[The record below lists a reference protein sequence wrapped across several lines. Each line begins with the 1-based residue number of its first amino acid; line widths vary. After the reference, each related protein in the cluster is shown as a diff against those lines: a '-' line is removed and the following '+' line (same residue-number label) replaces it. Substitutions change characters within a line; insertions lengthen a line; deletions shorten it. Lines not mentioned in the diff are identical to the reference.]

1 MELGQARSVEFP
13 VSVKRSEVLR
23 GLGYG
28 TKGSPREDVARRLDE
43 LWDVAGDLLTP
54 RGAYALITEESAAAA
69 GMPRPTDLV
78 GAGVCTIGPAL
89 EQEAA
94 RKSDAGRVLD
104 ALLLDTFGSAA
115 AEAAAR
121 VLDRKLCNAAAKM
134 GLKANKR
141 ISPGYGKWHV
151 RCQEQLLS
159 HLPTES
165 LGITL
170 TEGMMMVPAKSVSF
184 AVRLEPGAGPGKPR
198 AMCEECDFDDC
209 PYRRHG

>member
-1 MELGQARSVEFP
+1 MEPGDARVVELSISVE
-13 VSVKRSEVLR
+13 RAEVLR

-28 TKGSPREDVARRLDE
+28 RKGSPREDVARRLDE
-43 LWDVAGDLLTP
+43 LWQVSEELLAP
-54 RGAYALITEESAAAA
+54 RGAYVLITGEEAVAA
-69 GMPRPTDLV
+69 GMPRATDLV

-89 EQEAA
+89 EEEAA
-94 RKSDAGRVLD
+94 RHSAAGKVLD

-121 VLDRKLCNAAAKM
+121 TLDRTLCSAAASK
-134 GLKANKR
+134 GLRAGGR
-141 ISPGYGKWHV
+141 ISPGYGEWHV
-151 RCQEQLLS
+151 RCQGQWLSLL
-159 HLPTES
+159 PAAE

-198 AMCEECDFDDC
+198 SMCEECDFDDC
-209 PYRRHG
+209 PYRRHS